1 MIING
6 ENITVENVPKREKR
20 NSEGT
25 LELIIQYR
33 IKKVQRMK
41 IL

>member
-1 MIING
+1 
-6 ENITVENVPKREKR
+6 
-20 NSEGT
+20 

-41 IL
+41 KTLVEKYGVDNISKKIKK